1 MKLLTKSF
9 AILATFGLALS
20 ATAAEKNI
28 VETAKAAGSFNT
40 LLAAAEAAGLVDALS
55 DKDATLTVFAPT
67 DEAFAKLPEGTVAS
81 LLKPENK
88 EKLAAILTYHVV
100 PAEVMAVDVKP
111 GDVATLNGKKL
122 TITVTD
128 GTVMV
133 NKATVVKTD
142 IVATNGVIHVVDS
155 VIIPE

>member
-1 MKLLTKSF
+1 MKLLTKSL
-9 AILATFGLALS
+9 AILATVGLTLS

-100 PAEVMAVDVKP
+100 PAKVMAADVKP
-111 GDVATLNGKKL
+111 GEVDTLNGKKL
-122 TITVTD
+122 TITVVE
-128 GTVMV
+128 GKVMV
-133 NKATVVKTD
+133 NKATVVATD
-142 IVATNGVIHVVDS
+142 VVASNGVIHVVDS